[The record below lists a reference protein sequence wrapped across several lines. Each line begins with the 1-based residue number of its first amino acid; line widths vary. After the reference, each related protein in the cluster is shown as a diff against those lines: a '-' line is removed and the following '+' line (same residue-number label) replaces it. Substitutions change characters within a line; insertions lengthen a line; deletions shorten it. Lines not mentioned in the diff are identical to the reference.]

1 MPVPSEYQRASLDF
15 EAFLVDAR
23 DCAGLTTTNQ
33 AYTMVEG
40 VFRTFR
46 RCLSVTEGLAFA
58 NVLPPVLRALFIEKW
73 DTSAPAQPF
82 ASREAMTAEV
92 QALRAAHNFSPVNA
106 ISCVATALRKHV
118 QHERLEQVLA
128 KLPAGAV
135 QFWAAESQ

>member
-23 DCAGLTTTNQ
+23 DFAGLVTTNQ

-46 RCLSVTEGLAFA
+46 CRLSMAEGLAFA
-58 NVLPPVLRALFIEKW
+58 NVLPPVLRALFVEDW
-73 DTSAPAQPF
+73 DTSAPVQPF
-82 ASREAMTAEV
+82 ASRETMTAEV
-92 QALRAAHNFSPVNA
+92 QALREAHNFSPANA
-106 ISCVATALRKHV
+106 ISSVATALRKHV

-128 KLPAGAV
+128 KLPTGAI
-135 QFWAAESQ
+135 QFWVAE

>member
-1 MPVPSEYQRASLDF
+1 MPVPSAYQRASLDF

-23 DCAGLTTTNQ
+23 ECAGLVTTNQ

-46 RCLSVTEGLAFA
+46 RRLTVAEGLAFA
-58 NVLPPVLRALFIEKW
+58 DVLPPVLRALFVEGW

-92 QALRAAHNFSPVNA
+92 QALRAAHNFSPANA
-106 ISCVATALRKHV
+106 IACVAAALRRHV
-118 QHERLEQVLA
+118 PHERLEQVLA
-128 KLPAGAV
+128 QLPAGARP
-135 QFWAAESQ
+135 FWAAA